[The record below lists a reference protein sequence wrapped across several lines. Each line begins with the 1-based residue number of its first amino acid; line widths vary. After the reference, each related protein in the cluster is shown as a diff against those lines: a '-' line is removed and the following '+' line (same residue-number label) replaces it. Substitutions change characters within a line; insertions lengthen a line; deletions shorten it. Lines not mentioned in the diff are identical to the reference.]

1 MQNKME
7 LKMMKIDIT
16 SNKGKFITE
25 LFKKVEQVSKN
36 TSTCL
41 QHCLREP
48 ESVSLAICMTES
60 SVKKHDS
67 NPSRLEKKIP
77 LVHLALF

>member
-1 MQNKME
+1 ME

-25 LFKKVEQVSKN
+25 LFKKVEQISKN

-41 QHCLREP
+41 QHYLREP
-48 ESVSLAICMTES
+48 EGVSLAICMTGREFS
-60 SVKKHDS
+60 
-67 NPSRLEKKIP
+67 EE
-77 LVHLALF
+77 A